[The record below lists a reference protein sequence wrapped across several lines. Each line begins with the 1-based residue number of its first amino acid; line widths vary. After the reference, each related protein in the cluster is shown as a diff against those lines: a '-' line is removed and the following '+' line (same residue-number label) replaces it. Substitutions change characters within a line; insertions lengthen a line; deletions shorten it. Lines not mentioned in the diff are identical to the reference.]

1 MTKIPEKSS
10 SPSENLINKEL
21 EKYNKMQEMF
31 FDLVEKGLP
40 IKSARFYQNRT
51 SYFRGKNI

>member
-1 MTKIPEKSS
+1 MTNNQDSKSS
-10 SPSENLINKEL
+10 DDIINKEL
-21 EKYNKMQEMF
+21 DKYQKLQQMF

-51 SYFRGKNI
+51 SYFRGN